1 MAFVIKQGQV
11 VADSWLLLKPAAD
24 GSPSSVPP
32 AGDVIVP
39 LALWLERR
47 EVLLSRAGR
56 LGVWLDSHEQPA
68 AIAGDFDRFALV
80 AVNFPKFGDG
90 RGYSI
95 ARLLRERYGY
105 KGELRAIGE
114 VVRDH
119 LFSMARCGFDA
130 FLLRDDQD
138 PEEALTAFGD
148 FSDSYQ
154 STVDR
159 PLPLF
164 RRRFLTSPDGM
175 EWS

>member
-1 MAFVIKQGQV
+1 
-11 VADSWLLLKPAAD
+11 
-24 GSPSSVPP
+24 
-32 AGDVIVP
+32 
-39 LALWLERR
+39 
-47 EVLLSRAGR
+47 
-56 LGVWLDSHEQPA
+56 VWLDSHEEPA
-68 AIAGDFDRFALV
+68 AIAGDLDRFTLV
-80 AVNFPKFGDG
+80 AVNFPTFGDG

-95 ARLLRERYGY
+95 ARLLRERHGY

-119 LFSMARCGFDA
+119 LFFMASCGFDA

-148 FSDSYQ
+148 FSDAYQ
-154 STVDR
+154 ASADR

-164 RRRFLTSPDGM
+164 RRRFLVSPDGM

>member
-1 MAFVIKQGQV
+1 MATIIKDRQVITDTWQ
-11 VADSWLLLKPAAD
+11 LLKPAAD
-24 GSPSSVPP
+24 GSPPSVPT
-32 AGDVIVP
+32 AGDAIVP
-39 LALWLERR
+39 LAFWLERR
-47 EVLLSRAGR
+47 DVLLSRAGR
-56 LGVWLDSHEQPA
+56 LGVWLDSHEEPA
-68 AIAGDFDRFALV
+68 AIAGDLDWFTLV
-80 AVNFPKFGDG
+80 AVNFPTFGDG

-119 LFSMARCGFDA
+119 LFLMASCGFDA

-148 FSDSYQ
+148 FSDAYQ
-154 STVDR
+154 ASSDR

-164 RRRFLTSPDGM
+164 RRRFLISPDGM